1 MTYTSVGSNLGRTKP
16 NHCAWV
22 IFLCTSE
29 AFLGLL
35 FAGMCAAI
43 LFGKVNRVQSHAN
56 IIFSNAVCLQ
66 YEEIDDDVDLER
78 SESIGDLLSLTAV
91 PVVHHAVPNPD
102 PDPLLRDEENQLE
115 VKSPKTASMRKF
127 KAVVNTVSW
136 GGSFVS
142 GSNLNSF
149 SSSLIF
155 IYV

>member
-1 MTYTSVGSNLGRTKP
+1 
-16 NHCAWV
+16 
-22 IFLCTSE
+22 
-29 AFLGLL
+29 
-35 FAGMCAAI
+35 MCAAI

-91 PVVHHAVPNPD
+91 PVEHHAVPNPD

>member
-1 MTYTSVGSNLGRTKP
+1 MTYTSVGSNLGDSKP

-22 IFLCTSE
+22 VLLCTSQ

-66 YEEIDDDVDLER
+66 YEEIDDNVDSER
-78 SESIGDLLSLTAV
+78 SESKVDLLSSTAV
-91 PVVHHAVPNPD
+91 PVVHHTVPNPD
-102 PDPLLRDEENQLE
+102 PDPYPLLRDEENQLE
-115 VKSPKTASMRKF
+115 AKSPKTASMRKF

-142 GSNLNSF
+142 G
-149 SSSLIF
+149 
-155 IYV
+155 